1 MLALKYWVDAS
12 QSCLMDNIKN
22 QVTFMYVCINITKI
36 PMTNGEPKVCKLWIM
51 NLFITICHVLSVR
64 FKMGQRL
71 HIIGGR
77 AAATTTRLIASAL
90 SLSVYL
96 FMDGQSEIFVGTQ
109 SMIGTRET
117 HSPQFQLEILAKLL
131 CVAGVQ
137 YIFVLTHNKSNEALA
152 SKDEFIGKWMT
163 GIEGIV
169 CMWH

>member
-1 MLALKYWVDAS
+1 
-12 QSCLMDNIKN
+12 
-22 QVTFMYVCINITKI
+22 
-36 PMTNGEPKVCKLWIM
+36 M

-152 SKDEFIGKWMT
+152 SKDEFIGYMNDRHRRNCVYVALRKSQ
-163 GIEGIV
+163 
-169 CMWH
+169 

>member
-1 MLALKYWVDAS
+1 
-12 QSCLMDNIKN
+12 
-22 QVTFMYVCINITKI
+22 MYVCINITKI
-36 PMTNGEPKVCKLWIM
+36 PMTNGEPEVCKLWIM

-77 AAATTTRLIASAL
+77 AATTRLIAFAL
-90 SLSVYL
+90 LLLVYL
-96 FMDGQSEIFVGTQ
+96 FMDGQSELFVGTQ

-117 HSPQFQLEILAKLL
+117 HSPQFQCEILAKWL

-152 SKDEFIGKWMT
+152 SKDEFIGYMNDRHRRNCVYVALRKPQW
-163 GIEGIV
+163 IL
-169 CMWH
+169 